1 MKFTFLSFRSA
12 AFLLLGIACLSGCKP
27 RQDNNLYLGV
37 EISAIEQALQNHL
50 KTWYPRI
57 IDSIHGGYW
66 TNFEYDWT
74 LSGDQ
79 DKMLVSQARG
89 LWTAARAV
97 SLFPDE
103 PVYRKAADHGF
114 RFLTM
119 QMWDDKDGGF
129 CQYYFPDSS
138 QVIDPSYK
146 MIYGNSF
153 ALFALAEYARIN
165 PDPAVLD
172 WVKKTFDW
180 LEQYAHDPVH
190 LGYFNMV
197 LPGHPNPPN
206 DPAAQEIVRRIR
218 WSEADQKDQ
227 NTSIHLLEAFTTTY
241 EVLPDSLVKIRL
253 AEMLTLVR
261 DTMVNRDGYLNLY
274 FSRDWKAVSNRDS
287 SRKYILDK
295 IRLDHVSFGHNIETA
310 YLLAD
315 ASEKLFGNPDP
326 KTLLIAKKLLDHTLA
341 NGFDK
346 DYYGLYDK
354 GYFFSGENAI
364 EIVDSTKTWWAQA
377 EAWHALALFS
387 SFYPDEILYQKAFQN
402 MWKYLDKEIIDHQ
415 YGGWYN
421 SGLDQNPESK
431 TFRKAH
437 AWKSCYHD
445 GRALF
450 QVVLYARQK
459 AETTIPET
467 KKQN

>member
-1 MKFTFLSFRSA
+1 LA
-12 AFLLLGIACLSGCKP
+12 ILLLALVCLSGCRPGHIK
-27 RQDNNLYLGV
+27 DLYLGV
-37 EISAIEQALQNHL
+37 DAGAIEQELQNHL
-50 KTWYPRI
+50 KNWYPRI

-97 SLFPDE
+97 SLFPGE
-103 PVYRKAADHGF
+103 PVFRKAADHGYK
-114 RFLTM
+114 FLTT
-119 QMWDDKDGGF
+119 QMWDNKDGGF
-129 CQYYFPDSS
+129 CQFFYPDSLW
-138 QVIDPSYK
+138 VIDPSYK

-165 PDPAVLD
+165 PDPAVLN
-172 WVKKTFDW
+172 WVKKTFEW

-197 LPGHPNPPN
+197 LPGHPKPPD
-206 DPAAQEIVRRIR
+206 DPAAREMIRRIR

-241 EVLPDSLVKIRL
+241 QVLPDSLVKTRL

-261 DTMVNRDGYLNLY
+261 DTMVDRDGYLHLY
-274 FSRDWKAVSNRDS
+274 FTRNWQALSNRDS
-287 SRKYILDK
+287 SRNYILKK
-295 IRLDHVSFGHNIETA
+295 ISIDHISFGHNIETA

-315 ASEKLFGNPDP
+315 ASEKLNGSPDP

-354 GYFFSGENAI
+354 GYSFSGEDAI
-364 EIVDSTKTWWAQA
+364 EIVDSSKIWWAQA

-387 SFYPDEILYQKAFQN
+387 TLYPDETSYRQAFQN
-402 MWKYLDKEIIDHQ
+402 MWKYIDREIIDHQ
-415 YGGWYN
+415 NGGWYN
-421 SGLDQNPESK
+421 SGLDKNPENK
-431 TFRKAH
+431 TSRKAH

-450 QVVLYARQK
+450 QVVLYAGQK
-459 AETTIPET
+459 AKTIVPET
-467 KKQN
+467 KDQN